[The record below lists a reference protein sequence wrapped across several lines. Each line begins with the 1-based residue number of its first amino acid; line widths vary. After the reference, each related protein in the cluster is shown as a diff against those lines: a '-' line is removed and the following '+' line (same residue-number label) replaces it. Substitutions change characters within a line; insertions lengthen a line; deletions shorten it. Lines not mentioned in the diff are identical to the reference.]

1 MKVLGHDVTHL
12 DTEDLEIAAR
22 LLLAE
27 LEKRFGKVNASN
39 SGPTPYY
46 YASGILND
54 NHTSFG
60 GATSTRLIR
69 YAYERYG
76 METARIVYKFF
87 APCRLNPETTIASMA
102 QRHGW
107 KEHGDANQD
116 SIELSEPG

>member
-27 LEKRFGKVNASN
+27 LAKRFGKVNASN

-54 NHTSFG
+54 NHHAAGLAIG
-60 GATSTRLIR
+60 GRLIR

-76 METARIVYKFF
+76 METARIVYQFF
-87 APCRLNPETTIASMA
+87 APCRVNPETTIVSMA
-102 QRHGW
+102 KRNGW
-107 KEHGDANQD
+107 KEKIDVEQD
-116 SIELSEPG
+116 